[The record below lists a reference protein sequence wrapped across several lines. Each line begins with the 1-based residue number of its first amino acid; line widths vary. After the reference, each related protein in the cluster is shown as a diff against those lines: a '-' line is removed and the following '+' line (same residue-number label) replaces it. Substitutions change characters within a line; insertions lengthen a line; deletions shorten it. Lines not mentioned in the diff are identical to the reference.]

1 MNSEPKL
8 ALSIVITLIIQ
19 TVALV
24 AFLITDHVT
33 LMQVKTDFYT
43 IKPTIVDLAAL
54 HYNELHSTMIY
65 PQKEN
70 K

>member
-1 MNSEPKL
+1 MSSEPKL
-8 ALSIVITLIIQ
+8 ALSIVITLLLQ

-33 LMQVKTDFYT
+33 LMQVKNDFYGV
-43 IKPTIVDLAAL
+43 KPTITDLAAL
-54 HYNELHSTMIY
+54 HFNELHSTMIY
-65 PQKEN
+65 QKET

>member
-1 MNSEPKL
+1 MSSEPKL
-8 ALSIVITLIIQ
+8 ALSIVITLILQ

-33 LMQVKTDFYT
+33 LMQVKSDFYA
-43 IKPTIVDLAAL
+43 IKPTVTDLAAL

-65 PQKEN
+65 PKET